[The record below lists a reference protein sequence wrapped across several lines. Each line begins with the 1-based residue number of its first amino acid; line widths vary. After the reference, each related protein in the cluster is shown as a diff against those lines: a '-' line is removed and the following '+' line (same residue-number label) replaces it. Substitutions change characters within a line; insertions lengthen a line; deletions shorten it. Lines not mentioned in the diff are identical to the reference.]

1 MYAKSMRAAVFS
13 LLVALVGW
21 SVSEPADA
29 HGRARVSV
37 GFAFGYPYWGSP
49 WWGPWGPGYW
59 PGPYYYPYYPATTVV
74 VPAQPMQYIE
84 KGSAPAAESWWYYC
98 EASKGYYPY
107 VKECPSGWQR
117 VPPTPPPAAR

>member
-1 MYAKSMRAAVFS
+1 MRAAVFS

-117 VPPTPPPAAR
+117 VPPTPPPATR